1 MLLPLIGQPPHA
13 KRIYML
19 IQEGIEVE
27 VFSFERTSR
36 KGRNPNCKVTMLGRV
51 EDEKYLSRIPILLA
65 GIVKIRKKIKEADA
79 VYAMSIDL
87 SILAKV
93 SAIGLNKKIQ
103 ILELGD
109 IRLLQTAPG
118 MKGKLF
124 RWFDEWFTRK
134 LDLLVVTSAEY
145 YTQYYQKWIG
155 IDTDYI
161 VIENKLENSGIKDD
175 RHASV
180 SQKKKTESPITI
192 GYFGLME
199 SKWSWEVLQKLA
211 IMYPEKFNVLLAGV
225 PNFLDDYESICLA
238 HSNINYFGQYSSPDQ
253 LPELY
258 SKIDVSWACS
268 NPSLGNDWTLR
279 WARTNRSYEACLFQ
293 KPIITR
299 AGSSEGIFVESN
311 GLGVTLDEVETDKA
325 VDFLASVDWS
335 QIEQWK
341 LSLRSLDR
349 SAYIYTDEA
358 SKLAKFIR
366 AKVNIAV

>member
-1 MLLPLIGQPPHA
+1 
-13 KRIYML
+13 
-19 IQEGIEVE
+19 
-27 VFSFERTSR
+27 
-36 KGRNPNCKVTMLGRV
+36 
-51 EDEKYLSRIPILLA
+51 
-65 GIVKIRKKIKEADA
+65 
-79 VYAMSIDL
+79 
-87 SILAKV
+87 
-93 SAIGLNKKIQ
+93 
-103 ILELGD
+103 
-109 IRLLQTAPG
+109 

-293 KPIITR
+293 KPIVTR

-311 GLGVTLDEVETDKA
+311 GCLLYTSPSPRDKRQ
-325 VDFLASVDWS
+325 SRMPS
-335 QIEQWK
+335 
-341 LSLRSLDR
+341 
-349 SAYIYTDEA
+349 SA
-358 SKLAKFIR
+358 
-366 AKVNIAV
+366 